1 MRFIVFPINFFPSWE
16 VKYQPG
22 HVLHLMMESPWVPI
36 VAVLLYGVGIV
47 TGKAYFR
54 NRSPWNW
61 RSAMSL
67 WNLGLSV
74 FSAIGFL
81 RVLPYTIYIL
91 ANNSIHQALCTD
103 PEHTY
108 GSGSTGL
115 WVQLFILSKFP

>member
-1 MRFIVFPINFFPSWE
+1 
-16 VKYQPG
+16 
-22 HVLHLMMESPWVPI
+22 MMDSPMVPI

-47 TGKAYFR
+47 AGKAYFK

-61 RSAMSL
+61 RGAMSL

-74 FSAIGFL
+74 FSAIGFV
-81 RVLPYTIYIL
+81 RVLPYTLHIL
-91 ANNSIHQALCTD
+91 ATNSMQQALCTD

-115 WVQLFILSKFP
+115 WVQMFILSKFP